1 MPPRPVPLRLRRHR
15 SGSAPRL
22 PELPAPP
29 SRPAALLAR
38 FAPLFRPSPRLP
50 LLFALVALGAC
61 AAQAPGRF
69 ATVAPTP
76 GAPAPIEPPR
86 ARVAVLLPLS
96 GAQAPLGQ
104 SMLNA
109 ATLALFEQAGP
120 AVELVPR
127 DTGSTPNGAAEA
139 ARGALADGA
148 RAIVGPLTA
157 AESGTVANAARAA
170 GVPVLAFTNDG
181 NLAGRGVWVL
191 GVTPAQQVRRLVQ
204 AAQAEGMGRLALAGP
219 NGPFA
224 QQLAAGLRAAS
235 QEAGL
240 PPPAVVTYPQAA
252 ALPMAAREL
261 LSQLGENAAGQP
273 PGLLVLAEGGAR
285 ARAFAAALRE
295 AAPPDAVLPRI
306 AGTVLWAQEVGT
318 LSAEP
323 ALAGAWFPS
332 TDNAART
339 QFESRYQGA
348 FGQRPPRLA
357 AVAYDAAALASRA
370 ARGGPD
376 APLALPVGEIVFGA
390 DGALRLLPDGQTQ
403 RALAIYGLE
412 PGAAEPTQV
421 QPASLPGAAG
431 S

>member
-1 MPPRPVPLRLRRHR
+1 MF
-15 SGSAPRL
+15 
-22 PELPAPP
+22 
-29 SRPAALLAR
+29 ALLA
-38 FAPLFRPSPRLP
+38 PVL
-50 LLFALVALGAC
+50 ALGAC
-61 AAQAPGRF
+61 AAQAPGP
-69 ATVAPTP
+69 VVLAP
-76 GAPAPIEPPR
+76 PAPGVAQPAEPPR

-127 DTGSTPNGAAEA
+127 DTGSTPLGAAEA

-157 AESGTVANAARAA
+157 AESGTAANAARAA
-170 GVPVLAFTNDG
+170 GVPMLAFTNDS
-181 NLAGRGVWVL
+181 NVAGRGVWAL

-204 AAQAEGMGRLALAGP
+204 AAQAEGLGRLALAGP
-219 NGPFA
+219 GGPFT

-240 PPPAVVTYPQAA
+240 PPPAVVLYPQAA
-252 ALPMAAREL
+252 ALPLAAREL
-261 LSQLGENAAGQP
+261 LSQVSPQADEGVAAPP
-273 PGLLVLAEGGAR
+273 PGLVILAENGAR

-295 AAPPDAVLPRI
+295 AAPPDAPLPRI
-306 AGTVLWAQEVGT
+306 AGTVLWAGET
-318 LSAEP
+318 TALAAEP

-332 TDNAART
+332 TDNAARA
-339 QFESRYQGA
+339 QFENRYQAA

-376 APLALPVGEIVFGA
+376 APLALPLGEIVFGA
-390 DGALRLLPDGQTQ
+390 DGPLRLLPDGQTQ

-412 PGAAEPTQV
+412 PGAPEPALV
-421 QPASLPGAAG
+421 QPATLPGAAG

>member
-1 MPPRPVPLRLRRHR
+1 M
-15 SGSAPRL
+15 
-22 PELPAPP
+22 
-29 SRPAALLAR
+29 LLAV
-38 FAPLFRPSPRLP
+38 L
-50 LLFALVALGAC
+50 ALGAC
-61 AAQAPGRF
+61 AAQGPRSTAALPAAPAG
-69 ATVAPTP
+69 P
-76 GAPAPIEPPR
+76 GAPAEAPR
-86 ARVAVLLPLS
+86 TRVALLLPLS
-96 GAQAPLGQ
+96 GAQGALGQ

-120 AVELVPR
+120 AMELVPR

-139 ARGALADGA
+139 ARGAVADGA

-157 AESGTVANAARAA
+157 AEAGTVANTARAA
-170 GVPVLAFTNDG
+170 GVPVLAFSNDSSVAG
-181 NLAGRGVWVL
+181 NGVWTL

-204 AAQAEGMGRLALAGP
+204 AAQAQGMTQGTAQGAGRIALAGP
-219 NGPFA
+219 SGPFS
-224 QQLAAGLRAAS
+224 QQLAAALRAAS

-240 PPPAVVTYPQAA
+240 PPPAVVLYPQAA

-261 LSQLGENAAGQP
+261 LSQLGVSGSPAAVPGQPAGDVAPSGQPAAAQAAG
-273 PGLLVLAEGGAR
+273 LLILAEGGTR

-306 AGTVLWAQEVGT
+306 AGTVLWAQDAAALGN
-318 LSAEP
+318 EP
-323 ALAGAWFPS
+323 TLAGAWFPAP
-332 TDNAART
+332 DNAARAG
-339 QFESRYQGA
+339 FESRYQGA

-370 ARGGPD
+370 VRGGPEV
-376 APLALPVGEIVFGA
+376 PLSLPVGEIVFGA

-412 PGAAEPTQV
+412 AGVPEPALV
-421 QPASLPGAAG
+421 QPALLPGGAG